1 MKWDL
6 PGKWPT
12 ASSSWTRGKSSRRTR
27 QRSSSTTRSTRG
39 PSCFSARSCAE
50 NRSHLLVRHVDL
62 GPLLQPFRHR
72 QFLAAHEIRIEQLG
86 LIAVAGIAE
95 DGDDG
100 LARPELLG
108 KANGAGD
115 IDTGRATQA
124 KAFVL
129 KQLIDHSYGF
139 LVRDQEG
146 IVDLG
151 RLDDRRDA
159 PEPDAFG
166 DRAARRRFRGTVLE
180 QLIHC
185 RSMRVGA
192 GDDDVLVFLLQTP
205 TDAGER
211 AAGADRAD
219 EGVDLAACLFPNL
232 GTGRFVVRLGIV
244 EIVPL
249 IGE

>member
-12 ASSSWTRGKSSRRTR
+12 ASSSWTRGKSLRRTR
-27 QRSSSTTRSTRG
+27 RRSSSTTRSTRG

-129 KQLIDHSYGF
+129 KQLID
-139 LVRDQEG
+139 
-146 IVDLG
+146 
-151 RLDDRRDA
+151 
-159 PEPDAFG
+159 
-166 DRAARRRFRGTVLE
+166 
-180 QLIHC
+180 C

-192 GDDDVLVFLLQTP
+192 GDDDVLVFLLEKP